1 MCLCSDDQ
9 WNASGRMGQLMQRN
23 VTHML
28 RFLFDGLTLT
38 TRTGKPIQVVP
49 HLLRHVPA
57 THARQVKHVPA
68 EAVAYLLHHR
78 MTLSNETRT
87 LSIPEATAYYS
98 RMTLEQLLALLFEAQ
113 STLPLLKGRSY
124 LQAPPPG
131 TLEQMDEALRQVF
144 EQWST
149 IGPTVLGYCSAGLC
163 VRPDN
168 RALCLGCRFLID
180 AHQARQMIQYLD
192 DIINLMQLQIKGWWL
207 SPLCRYA
214 SSCHQ

>member
-1 MCLCSDDQ
+1 
-9 WNASGRMGQLMQRN
+9 MGQLMQRN

-98 RMTLEQLLALLFEAQ
+98 RMTLE
-113 STLPLLKGRSY
+113 
-124 LQAPPPG
+124 
-131 TLEQMDEALRQVF
+131 
-144 EQWST
+144 
-149 IGPTVLGYCSAGLC
+149 
-163 VRPDN
+163 
-168 RALCLGCRFLID
+168 
-180 AHQARQMIQYLD
+180 
-192 DIINLMQLQIKGWWL
+192 
-207 SPLCRYA
+207 
-214 SSCHQ
+214 